1 MTSRPTGYVD
11 DRGHGR
17 RSPRS
22 GPTEGA
28 RAPPFGNKRGRQQV
42 PHRGFA
48 VAEVSGTEGSN
59 PACSS
64 GESCKL
70 RAARD
75 TPSSGSSNEGSADPL
90 ASLRSEPK
98 KAWSSLRSGAGSARL
113 YPARQGVTRGKRLV
127 VLLGQR
133 TALAIAVK
141 GARTRRRWSKLG
153 EWLGRAVTTLMPC
166 AGCNPG

>member
-1 MTSRPTGYVD
+1 MAARVTREMAAVFAETISPTQ
-11 DRGHGR
+11 R
-17 RSPRS
+17 RSACGHFSPGKPSDTLARGTKS
-22 GPTEGA
+22 SSPT
-28 RAPPFGNKRGRQQV
+28 
-42 PHRGFA
+42 
-48 VAEVSGTEGSN
+48 S
-59 PACSS
+59 SS